1 MTPPAPRSLSVS
13 PQDFPHISI
22 VTVIT
27 SGCNDLQ
34 VYFSTGYKIF
44 ETTDL
49 MQLTPGA
56 SFMPDIS
63 EGLSKSLWNEMI
75 NQVWLEIMVRMD
87 LSAYNL
93 ICFITD
99 FYRCFPLNAMP
110 NYLLM
115 VLGEKSNMKSVEF
128 AKSS

>member
-1 MTPPAPRSLSVS
+1 
-13 PQDFPHISI
+13 
-22 VTVIT
+22 
-27 SGCNDLQ
+27 
-34 VYFSTGYKIF
+34 
-44 ETTDL
+44 
-49 MQLTPGA
+49 MQLTPGT

-63 EGLSKSLWNEMI
+63 EGLSKSLWNETI
-75 NQVWLEIMVRMD
+75 NQVWLEIMVRTD